1 MSAPSPA
8 IASTAG
14 IAVGHRVGDD
24 LGGYRLVRRL
34 GAGDHADV
42 HLAVPIT
49 GGAPVAVVIP
59 RHSASARLDSDVQVF
74 ARAEALWRA
83 RGMHT
88 VELMDA
94 IDRDGEAPAL
104 VLQWIPTALTT
115 LLRSAGGVSTPATA
129 TVLLPI
135 AATLRRIHAAG
146 VAHGRIG
153 PAAIRLDERG
163 TPVLVGFGH
172 ATLFAPGASV
182 ATFARTPAVIDDVR
196 AFRDLAIAMMGT
208 GAASTDVR
216 RSLDEQLAGLPAG
229 ADLDADPHGWLDA
242 FEARVFADVI
252 PGPVPIPAADGSI
265 VAVADTSLAHTSL
278 ARTSLTDTDV
288 ADTGVADALRWHRE
302 RPPTRIPLPTR
313 SPSPTRTRPPRRRRA
328 SALAGILD
336 DVGGRAQVWAAG
348 RLPDGLAASI
358 TPTVRAFAAKVG
370 PIRARA
376 WVPAVF
382 VALMLIAAI
391 VIVPAGGGEATTDG
405 VASAPPGVEAES
417 TEPEAESAE
426 SVVETLPDADAD
438 ADAGAETVTAGD
450 PEVAAVM
457 LLERRARCLQT
468 RDADCVAMVV
478 QAGSPAESAD
488 LVALADVEKSTVAE
502 GSVAEGSVAGGQA
515 PQGATWKPQSAV
527 LVDLLGGAALVDV
540 VVQTE
545 AGLGSVPVLLVLS
558 GAQWRIRA
566 ILAEPAALP

>member
-1 MSAPSPA
+1 MSASPPTL
-8 IASTAG
+8 ASTAG

-49 GGAPVAVVIP
+49 GGAPVAIVIP
-59 RHSASARLDSDVQVF
+59 RQQSPDAQIF
-74 ARAEALWRA
+74 MRAEALWRA

-172 ATLFAPGASV
+172 ATMFAPGASA
-182 ATFARTPAVIDDVR
+182 ATLAGTPAVIDDVR

-252 PGPVPIPAADGSI
+252 PGPVPIPAGDGSI

-288 ADTGVADALRWHRE
+288 ADTDVADALRWHRE
-302 RPPTRIPLPTR
+302 RPPTRTPQPTR
-313 SPSPTRTRPPRRRRA
+313 TQPPTRTRPPRRRRA

-348 RLPDGLAASI
+348 RLPDGVAASI

-405 VASAPPGVEAES
+405 VSSAPPEVEESTEREAES
-417 TEPEAESAE
+417 TE

-468 RDADCVAMVV
+468 RDADCVASVV

-488 LVALADVEKSTVAE
+488 LVALADAENSTAADGSAAE
-502 GSVAEGSVAGGQA
+502 GSLAEGSA

>member
-1 MSAPSPA
+1 MSASPPTL
-8 IASTAG
+8 ASTAG

-49 GGAPVAVVIP
+49 GGAPVAIVIP
-59 RHSASARLDSDVQVF
+59 RQQNTARVNIDLQVF
-74 ARAEALWRA
+74 TRAEALWRA
-83 RGMHT
+83 RGTHT

-94 IDRDGEAPAL
+94 VDRDGEAPAL

-182 ATFARTPAVIDDVR
+182 ATLAGTPAVIDDVR

-216 RSLDEQLAGLPAG
+216 RSLDEQLAGLPAQ
-229 ADLDADPHGWLDA
+229 AQLDADPHGWLDA
-242 FEARVFADVI
+242 FESRVFADVI
-252 PGPVPIPAADGSI
+252 PGPVPIPAGDGSI
-265 VAVADTSLAHTSL
+265 VAVADSDVANTAVADTSLADTEI
-278 ARTSLTDTDV
+278 ADTDV
-288 ADTGVADALRWHRE
+288 ADASQWHRE
-302 RPPTRIPLPTR
+302 RPPTRTPLPTR
-313 SPSPTRTRPPRRRRA
+313 TPPPTRTRPPRRRRA

-348 RLPDGLAASI
+348 RLPDGVAASI

-405 VASAPPGVEAES
+405 VASAPPGGEAES
-417 TEPEAESAE
+417 TET
-426 SVVETLPDADAD
+426 VVESLPDADAD
-438 ADAGAETVTAGD
+438 AETVTAGD

-457 LLERRARCLQT
+457 LLERRALCLQT
-468 RDADCVAMVV
+468 RDADCVASVV

-488 LVALADVEKSTVAE
+488 LVALADAENSTAADGSAADGSAADGSAAE
-502 GSVAEGSVAGGQA
+502 GSA